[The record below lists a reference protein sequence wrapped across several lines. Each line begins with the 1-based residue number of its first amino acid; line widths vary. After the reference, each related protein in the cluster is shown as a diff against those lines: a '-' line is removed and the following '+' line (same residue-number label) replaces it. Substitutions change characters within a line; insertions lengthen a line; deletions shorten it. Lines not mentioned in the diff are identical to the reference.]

1 MFDVGFWELLVIG
14 VVALLVFGP
23 EKLPGLARTAG
34 FWVGKARRQFTQ
46 LRSELERELAM
57 DDLRR
62 MKEKANIPELKGLAD
77 DIRSASSLQG
87 KPGGSESAAGQ
98 SQSQSNPEVRQ

>member
-1 MFDVGFWELLVIG
+1 MFDVGFWELMVIG

-34 FWVGKARRQFTQ
+34 FWVGKARRQFSQ

-57 DDLRR
+57 EDVRR
-62 MKEKANIPELKGLAD
+62 MKQKANIPELKGLAD
-77 DIRSASSLQG
+77 EIRAASSLQS
-87 KPGGSESAAGQ
+87 KPDGGEPTG
-98 SQSQSNPEVRQ
+98 QSQSNPEVRQ

>member
-1 MFDVGFWELLVIG
+1 MFDVGFWELVVIG

-57 DDLRR
+57 EDVRR
-62 MKEKANIPELKGLAD
+62 MKQKVDIPEIRGLAD
-77 DIRSASSLQG
+77 DIRNASSLGG
-87 KPGGSESAAGQ
+87 KPGGSEPPSAGT
-98 SQSQSNPEVRQ
+98 SQSNPEVRR